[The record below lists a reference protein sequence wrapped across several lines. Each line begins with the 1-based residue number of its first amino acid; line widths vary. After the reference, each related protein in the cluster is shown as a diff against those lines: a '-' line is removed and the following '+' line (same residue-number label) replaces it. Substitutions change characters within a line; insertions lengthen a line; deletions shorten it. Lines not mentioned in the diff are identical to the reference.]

1 MTETRIPLSKISASH
16 IRRARRPST
25 KVHASTLELNVTP
38 TPSIDRADH
47 YDQSQ
52 EGAILILALVFILLI
67 AFSVLGLLTFGGTGI
82 TDATSLQGQRDLQYS
97 ADGAITAAIQ
107 SVRYTSNYYDV
118 VNQEP
123 TTDCLPNGVPSM
135 TLDGDQMTVGCTGT
149 LALPVPQQ
157 NTRVITFYACLGSA
171 SGTASPCSY
180 SNAIVAV
187 TVDFQDISSSGFY
200 DCSDPA
206 DSLTCGTG
214 MTIANWVVLNSG
226 SNNA

>member
-1 MTETRIPLSKISASH
+1 M
-16 IRRARRPST
+16 
-25 KVHASTLELNVTP
+25 TP
-38 TPSIDRADH
+38 TNPIDQSGHSDA
-47 YDQSQ
+47 SQ
-52 EGAILILALVFILLI
+52 EGAILILALVFVLLI

-82 TDATSLQGQRDLQYS
+82 TDATSLQGQRALQYA
-97 ADGAITAAIQ
+97 ADGAVTASIQ
-107 SVRYTSNYYDV
+107 SVRYTSNYYAV

-123 TTDCLPNGVPSM
+123 TTDCLPNGATSM

-157 NTRVITFYACLGSA
+157 NTRVITFYGCLGSA
-171 SGTASPCSY
+171 TGTASPCLS
-180 SNAIVAV
+180 SNAIIAA

-214 MTIANWVVLNSG
+214 MTMANWVVLNSG
-226 SNNA
+226 SNNT